1 MGEIQ
6 KTGTDV
12 YSFRNGLQNPGVK
25 YASEDWRI
33 KRPCLGRPSDRKEK
47 NEKQEQNPENP
58 EGVEGPRKHS
68 EVQSFLRRPEYGPP
82 ACT

>member
-12 YSFRNGLQNPGVK
+12 YFFRNELQNPGVDC
-25 YASEDWRI
+25 ASEEGWRI

-47 NEKQEQNPENP
+47 NGKQEQNPENP
-58 EGVEGPRKHS
+58 ERVEGPRKHS
-68 EVQSFLRRPEYGPP
+68 EVQSFLSSMK
-82 ACT
+82 T